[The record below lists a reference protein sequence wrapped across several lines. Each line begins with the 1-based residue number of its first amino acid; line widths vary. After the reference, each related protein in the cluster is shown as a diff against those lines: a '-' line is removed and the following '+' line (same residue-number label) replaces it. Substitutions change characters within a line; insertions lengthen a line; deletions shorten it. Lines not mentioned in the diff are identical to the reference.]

1 MTIGHMIAGAIVG
14 LLLGISGVGGGA
26 ILTPLLISVFG
37 VDLKVAVGTDLL
49 FASITK
55 VGGSFIHHKNN
66 KSVDWKIVG
75 LLCTGC
81 LPASLLT
88 LAFMDRLNRMGKE
101 ISHAILFT
109 LGVSLLITAG
119 AMILRVVLQARKKGI
134 KAEDAEQAAVR
145 HSPRRAA
152 ATILM
157 GFILGALVTF
167 TSVGAG
173 AIGTVALML
182 IYPEL
187 PAVKVVGTDL
197 SYAIPLTALA
207 GLGHL
212 KMGHVD
218 FHLLAGLLMGSLPG
232 IWAGSLL
239 SGKLPTG
246 ALRIILA
253 ILLVLTGI
261 KYIS

>member
-1 MTIGHMIAGAIVG
+1 MSFGHVIAGAIVG

-55 VGGSFIHHKNN
+55 TGGAFVHHNSN

-75 LLCTGC
+75 LLSAGC

-88 LAFMDRLNRMGKE
+88 LYFMDRLTGMGKE
-101 ISHAILFT
+101 FSHAIQVA
-109 LGVSLLITAG
+109 LGASLLLTAA
-119 AMILRVVLQARKKGI
+119 AMLLRAVLQSKRKGLEAVK
-134 KAEDAEQAAVR
+134 KPVR
-145 HSPRRAA
+145 HSTPRIA
-152 ATILM
+152 ATLFM
-157 GFILGALVTF
+157 GFLLGALVTF

-187 PAVKVVGTDL
+187 PPVKIVGTDL
-197 SYAIPLTALA
+197 SYAIPLTAVA
-207 GLGHL
+207 GIGHL
-212 KMGHVD
+212 KLGHVD
-218 FHLLAGLLMGSLPG
+218 IHLLLGLLAGSLPG
-232 IWAGSLL
+232 IWAGSRL
-239 SGKLPTG
+239 SGKIPTR
-246 ALRIILA
+246 ALGLILA
-253 ILLVLTGI
+253 ALLLLTGL
-261 KYIS
+261 KYLS